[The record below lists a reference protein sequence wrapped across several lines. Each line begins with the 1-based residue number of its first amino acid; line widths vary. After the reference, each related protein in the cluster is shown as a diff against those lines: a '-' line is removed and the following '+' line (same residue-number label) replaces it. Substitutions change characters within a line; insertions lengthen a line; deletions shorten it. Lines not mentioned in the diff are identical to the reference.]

1 MFENKRFY
9 HGTTK
14 KVITAFGTLFN
25 SIKILRENGDEISV
39 PLSYAPTQHFIETL
53 NKANQKPGERINKLL
68 PRISFAFSSPEYD
81 QTRETDTLDILT
93 CVDDSGERWQ
103 YQPVPYT
110 YTVTLQIWTKF
121 LEDQY
126 QIVEQILPCFRPDF
140 NVTINDS
147 DSSMGIKQDIAFE
160 LLSVD
165 DEDTY
170 ESDVIE
176 KRTMITTLTFS
187 AKVFLYP
194 PVEDGVI
201 VKHVI
206 INMQP
211 TLNTEQPVL
220 KEKIQF
226 IVDPFTAN
234 ADDIFNIIE
243 TTTQVTE

>member
-9 HGTTK
+9 HATTK

-53 NKANQKPGERINKLL
+53 NKEIDKPGERINKLL
-68 PRISFAFSSPEYD
+68 PRMSFAFSSPEYD
-81 QTRETDTLDILT
+81 PTRETDSLDVLT

-110 YTVTLQIWTKF
+110 YTVTMNVWTKF

-126 QIVEQILPCFRPDF
+126 QIIEQILPYFRPDF

-147 DSSMGIKQDIAFE
+147 DSNMGIKQDIAFE
-160 LLSVD
+160 LISVE

-170 ESDVIE
+170 ETAVIDN
-176 KRTMITTLTFS
+176 RTIITTLTFS
-187 AKVFLYP
+187 AKVYFYP
-194 PVEDGVI
+194 PVESGGV

-206 INMQP
+206 INVQP
-211 TLNTEQPVL
+211 SINTGEPAL
-220 KEKIQF
+220 KERIEF
-226 IVDPFTAN
+226 IVDPFEAN
-234 ADDIFNIIE
+234 PDDVFNILE
-243 TTTQVTE
+243 TTTQVFE